1 VGRAHIHPWYD
12 VVWPVVTGL
21 VTAVGLVAAYRMT
34 GPLMFVVSLA
44 VLELTVAP
52 VAWSLLTDAGYDVL
66 RIVFRVAPASAL
78 VLLAVMGL
86 ADAIQGWT
94 FLVVALALVT
104 SPLLQ
109 GWRQIGL
116 RGVLVDRV
124 SPHAETRRR
133 FDDIV
138 AHGFGPPDDEP
149 PSR

>member
-1 VGRAHIHPWYD
+1 MGRPRIHPWYD

-34 GPLMFVVSLA
+34 GPLMFVVTLM

-52 VAWSLLTDAGYDVL
+52 VAWSLLTDVGYDVP
-66 RIVFRVAPASAL
+66 RVVFRVAPAAAL

-86 ADAIQGWT
+86 VEVIQGWT

-124 SPHAETRRR
+124 SPRAETRRR

-138 AHGFGPPDDEP
+138 AQGFGPPDDEP

>member
-1 VGRAHIHPWYD
+1 
-12 VVWPVVTGL
+12 
-21 VTAVGLVAAYRMT
+21 
-34 GPLMFVVSLA
+34 MFVVSLA

-52 VAWSLLTDAGYDVL
+52 VAWSLLTDVGYDVP
-66 RIVFRVAPASAL
+66 RVVFRVAPASAL

-86 ADAIQGWT
+86 VEVIQGWT